1 MFEIGTSLREA
12 RLRRQIEIPQAEQAT
27 KIRAKYLRALE
38 DEQFELLP
46 STTYVKG
53 FLRSYSEYLGLDG
66 QLYVDEYNSRYV
78 TGDDAP
84 ETPFTAARRRRE
96 EIGRRRAREHR
107 RFESSVVLVALGAI
121 ALVTA
126 LVIAAWKFGGS
137 SGSQQIPNLRTGT
150 TTRASAHAAPHRL
163 VIRAVRGA
171 SLLEVH
177 LGSPTGRLLFQGTL
191 EPGRPPLDFPAHAV
205 WINAGSAENLRV
217 IVNHHTVRLPRA
229 AGPSRLLITATG
241 RVRPSA

>member
-46 STTYVKG
+46 SPTYVKG
-53 FLRSYSEYLGLDG
+53 FLRSYAEYLGLDG

-78 TGDDAP
+78 AGEDAP
-84 ETPFTAARRRRE
+84 ETPFRAARRRRE
-96 EIGRRRAREHR
+96 EVGRRRARDHR
-107 RFESSVVLVALGAI
+107 RFESRVVLVTLGAI
-121 ALVTA
+121 AVVTA
-126 LVIAAWKFGGS
+126 LVFAAWKFGGS
-137 SGSQQIPNLRTGT
+137 GGPQKIPNLQTATTKRAHRTP
-150 TTRASAHAAPHRL
+150 ANRL
-163 VIRAVRGA
+163 VISAVRGA

-191 EPGRPPLDFPAHAV
+191 EPGRPALDFPARAV

-217 IVNHHTVRLPRA
+217 IVNHHTLRLPRTT
-229 AGPSRLLITATG
+229 GPSRLLITATG
-241 RVRPSA
+241 HVRPSA